1 MSERGPHPVETDP
14 PAASP
19 STPPAE
25 VRPDASPS
33 AEKPD
38 ASAAESP
45 DALASGAPSADFVEP
60 PPAGVESSPAGSADM
75 ASGAGPWASA
85 PPWGSVP
92 HSRVIEVNP
101 EPFDI
106 AATESEEPA
115 VPAGRSRTRKILLG
129 SLLAVAAAGITAV
142 GVAGWQIGTQKD
154 ATLVAPPEVAGL
166 RLDQSDDGKA
176 TADYLQ
182 TALNA
187 EVDLDNGVGAVYT
200 SGDGRDV
207 LFFGGTTLIWTPESD
222 LDTAFGLIDDD
233 QGAVENV
240 HGVPAGHLG
249 GTMKCGSTK
258 TDDGKMAVCGWA
270 DHGSL
275 ALAMF
280 PNRTE
285 DDAAKLLLEIRD
297 KTQSRD

>member
-1 MSERGPHPVETDP
+1 MSERGPHRVETEQT
-14 PAASP
+14 AASP
-19 STPPAE
+19 SIPPAE
-25 VRPDASPS
+25 ARPTASPS
-33 AEKPD
+33 AKQPSD
-38 ASAAESP
+38 SATESP
-45 DALASGAPSADFVEP
+45 DALTTGAAGAPSADSP
-60 PPAGVESSPAGSADM
+60 TGPAARSLAA
-75 ASGAGPWASA
+75 ASQFSKRPDA
-85 PPWGSVP
+85 PPQ
-92 HSRVIEVNP
+92 VIELSP

-106 AATESEEPA
+106 TATESDEPA
-115 VPAGRSRTRKILLG
+115 TRAAPSRTRKIVLG
-129 SLLAVAAAGITAV
+129 SLLVVAAAGIVAV

-154 ATLVAPPEVAGL
+154 ATLTAPPEVAGL

-187 EVDLDNGVGAVYT
+187 EVDLDHGIGAVYT

-233 QGAVENV
+233 QGAVENL

-249 GTMKCGSTK
+249 GTMKCGTTK
-258 TDDGKMAVCGWA
+258 TDDGTMAVCGWA

-280 PNRTE
+280 PNRTD
-285 DDAAKLLLEIRD
+285 DDAAKLLVEIRD
-297 KTQSRD
+297 KTQTRD